1 MAREPKSLII
11 KQYLFRFSYNIYK
24 LSFQYRYAVMQ
35 KCWKADPTD
44 RPVFSSLTGI
54 FDGMLQQRTVR
65 VFTSSVL
72 SVNTLH
78 VHRNKHNL
86 WIYRIN
92 CCPNKRKHP
101 EIPNITHFTG
111 IFGAYRRIWECWYR
125 SLWHVPRCQWYL

>member
-1 MAREPKSLII
+1 
-11 KQYLFRFSYNIYK
+11 
-24 LSFQYRYAVMQ
+24 MQ

-44 RPVFSSLTGI
+44 RPVFASLTGI

-86 WIYRIN
+86 
-92 CCPNKRKHP
+92 
-101 EIPNITHFTG
+101 
-111 IFGAYRRIWECWYR
+111 
-125 SLWHVPRCQWYL
+125 